1 MSFHSFLQKKA
12 LTFLKK
18 KKLRLCEELK
28 CTVPIAF
35 GTIAIILIAIIMR
48 QIFWSFSRRKLQL
61 LACDSLQNLQHKKW
75 AKEQVKM

>member
-1 MSFHSFLQKKA
+1 MTFH
-12 LTFLKK
+12 TFFAKESPHVSKK